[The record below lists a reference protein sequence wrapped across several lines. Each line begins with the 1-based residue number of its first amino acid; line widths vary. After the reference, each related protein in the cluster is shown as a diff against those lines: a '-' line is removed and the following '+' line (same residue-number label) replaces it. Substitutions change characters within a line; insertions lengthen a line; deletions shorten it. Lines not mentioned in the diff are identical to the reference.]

1 MKVRS
6 NMEQAEIFVFI
17 ASFFLI
23 ALGFKEPEKPTP
35 PPPVPKSELPPIKV
49 FPESSNFKFPSG
61 EAELSSGFKEYIHTQ
76 LGSEI
81 LAITQQYDVDVIE
94 VIGHTDGQ
102 RVGGNESG
110 VESNLDDNLEKVNL
124 NQLPLSKLQPASN
137 TDLGIMRALAVVQE
151 LKKSG
156 KEIAKLNFRAYSAGQ
171 LLLEDGS
178 PASVD
183 REDTPERR
191 RIEIRFTKLGKTQT
205 IK

>member
-1 MKVRS
+1 
-6 NMEQAEIFVFI
+6 MEQAEIFVFI

-23 ALGFKEPEKPTP
+23 ALGFKEPEKPLP
-35 PPPVPKSELPPIKV
+35 PPPEKKEELPPIIL
-49 FPESSNFKFPSG
+49 FPESSKFKFASG
-61 EAELSSGFKEYIHTQ
+61 QAELNPDFKTYISNE
-76 LGSEI
+76 LAKEI
-81 LAITQQYDVDVIE
+81 LTVTQQHDVDAIE

-102 RVGGNESG
+102 PIGG

-124 NQLPLSKLQPASN
+124 NQLPLSELQPASN

-178 PASVD
+178 PAPVNKGNI
-183 REDTPERR
+183 PERR
-191 RIEIRFTKLGKTQT
+191 RIEIRFTKLGKTKT
-205 IK
+205 IE